1 MKELLFG
8 ICQGFSI
15 SCDLSN
21 EFDLDHSS
29 SWKVGVWAP
38 MTILNT
44 DSSISSLG
52 CQAVAPPRRIRHRH
66 LITLYIAMGRRKR
79 VSGCVAHCR
88 RVLVAH
94 STVAELLFCAFE
106 AADMIIPPVTVTVS
120 ISYGS
125 RHVQTVRCQWYFLNT
140 VALHPDMPYYYGED
154 GRYLHSGLSA
164 TISRSR
170 VLIPEYS
177 ITSPSPSI
185 QSHLSCLDTSV
196 SWHLARH
203 CSPF

>member
-38 MTILNT
+38 MTILKPDN
-44 DSSISSLG
+44 SISSLG

-66 LITLYIAMGRRKR
+66 LITLYLAMGRRKR

-94 STVAELLFCAFE
+94 SAVAELLFCAFE

-120 ISYGS
+120 ISY
-125 RHVQTVRCQWYFLNT
+125 VRDTCKLYVVSGIFRT
-140 VALHPDMPYYYGED
+140 PLHFTLTCPTTMVKTAGTYTRG
-154 GRYLHSGLSA
+154 
-164 TISRSR
+164 
-170 VLIPEYS
+170 
-177 ITSPSPSI
+177 
-185 QSHLSCLDTSV
+185 
-196 SWHLARH
+196 
-203 CSPF
+203 